1 VFKDTEYE
9 EFQKVARFISDI
21 YHKEQE
27 SRDWIKMSQVNFE
40 AKNYI
45 KKYFIDILND
55 MRMSPL

>member
-1 VFKDTEYE
+1 VFE

-55 MRMSPL
+55 NSMSPL